1 MKSLLKVGITGGIGS
16 GKSIVS
22 KIFHTLGVPIY
33 NSDDRGKYLT
43 KTNKNIV
50 SQIKKEFGPECFDN
64 SNNLIAQKLGA
75 IVFNDESKLKVLNH
89 IVHPEVAKDFETWL
103 NEQTFPYI
111 LKESAIIF
119 ENDIQKS
126 LDMVISVVSPL
137 DMRIKN
143 ILARDPFRTE
153 NSIKSIID
161 KQMSD
166 AEKIRLS
173 DEVIYNDGQQ
183 SLIAQV
189 LEIHTKILK
198 RSNGRLQ
205 TS

>member
-1 MKSLLKVGITGGIGS
+1 MKSSLKVGITGGIGS

-22 KIFHTLGVPIY
+22 RIFQTLGVPIY

-43 KTNKNIV
+43 KTSKNII
-50 SQIKKEFGPECFDN
+50 SQIKKEFGTDCFD
-64 SNNLIAQKLGA
+64 SNDNLIAQKLGI
-75 IVFNDESKLKVLNH
+75 IVFNDESKLKILNH
-89 IVHPEVAKDFETWL
+89 IVHPEVAKDFAIWL

-126 LDMVISVVSPL
+126 LDMVISVVSPIE
-137 DMRIKN
+137 MRIKN

-153 NSIKSIID
+153 ESIKSIID

-173 DEVIYNDGQQ
+173 DEVIYNDENQ